1 MSGPELAGLLL
12 PLGVAALRQA
22 TPLVLAGLGGI
33 CSERVGIVN
42 IALEGMMLAG
52 AFTGLV
58 AGRLAGPLV
67 GVLAAVTVGMLVGLT
82 HLWATRKFRLN
93 HIVSGVAI
101 NLLALHSTTF
111 LLRRL
116 FNQADP
122 PVEARIESMLPTSLF
137 TGVALALVL
146 VFHLVLYYTP
156 LGLRIRAVGE
166 SEASTRMAGVDTAR
180 VKMLGLAASGVLAG
194 LAGAY
199 LSLAQVGRF
208 SDDMVSGRGFIALA
222 AVVCGRWTPLGMAA
236 ASLAFG
242 ALDALQFHL
251 QGSVALPG
259 ELLRSIPYIATVVAA
274 MALRPRPPADLGRQE
289 E

>member
-1 MSGPELAGLLL
+1 MSGPELAGFLL
-12 PLGVAALRQA
+12 PLGVSALRQA

-52 AFTGLV
+52 AFSGLA

-82 HLWATRKFRLN
+82 HLWATRKLRLN

-116 FNQADP
+116 FSQADP
-122 PVEARIESMLPTSLF
+122 PVEARIETMLPTALF
-137 TGVALALVL
+137 TGLALALAVI
-146 VFHLVLYYTP
+146 FHLVLYHTP
-156 LGLRIRAVGE
+156 LGLRVRAVGE

-180 VKMLGLAASGVLAG
+180 VKMVGLAASGVLAG

-236 ASLAFG
+236 AALAFG
-242 ALDALQFHL
+242 AFDALQFQL

-274 MALRPRPPADLGRQE
+274 KALQPRPPADLGRQE

>member
-82 HLWATRKFRLN
+82 HLWATRKLRLN

-122 PVEARIESMLPTSLF
+122 PVEAEHESR
-137 TGVALALVL
+137 GAQV
-146 VFHLVLYYTP
+146 
-156 LGLRIRAVGE
+156 AVGDPLLGRSVE
-166 SEASTRMAGVDTAR
+166 GPADIDSDNQGLGRSEASAP
-180 VKMLGLAASGVLAG
+180 VKE
-194 LAGAY
+194 
-199 LSLAQVGRF
+199 F
-208 SDDMVSGRGFIALA
+208 
-222 AVVCGRWTPLGMAA
+222 PK
-236 ASLAFG
+236 
-242 ALDALQFHL
+242 
-251 QGSVALPG
+251 
-259 ELLRSIPYIATVVAA
+259 
-274 MALRPRPPADLGRQE
+274 
-289 E
+289 